1 MTHLDINMREHHDAN
16 VRTTLTLDRDVA
28 DRVKLEMRRGGKAM
42 KAVVNEAL
50 RIGLG
55 LVGKPVRPPRFHVR
69 PHAFGLKPGID
80 RDRINQLVDELE
92 SEETARKLRR

>member
-1 MTHLDINMREHHDAN
+1 MEGHGHRGVGRSRIQ
-16 VRTTLTLDRDVA
+16 
-28 DRVKLEMRRGGKAM
+28 LEILRSGKAM

-50 RIGLG
+50 RLGLG
-55 LVGKPVRPPRFHVR
+55 LAGKPVKPPRFQVR

-92 SEETARKLRR
+92 SEEAARKLRR